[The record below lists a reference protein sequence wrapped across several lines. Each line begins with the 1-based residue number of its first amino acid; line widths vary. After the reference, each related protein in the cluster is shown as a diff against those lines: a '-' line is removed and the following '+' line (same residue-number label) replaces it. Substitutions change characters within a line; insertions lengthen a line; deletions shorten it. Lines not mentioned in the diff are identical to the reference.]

1 MALFDKHFNLY
12 LPTGWEVSQYPVLF
26 PFTAEFLV
34 YDMTLFT
41 VGNKK
46 FTIRHNFLYVN
57 NVDISAVMKITPL
70 MFDRPEKLRINY
82 SVKLT

>member
-1 MALFDKHFNLY
+1 
-12 LPTGWEVSQYPVLF
+12 
-26 PFTAEFLV
+26 
-34 YDMTLFT
+34 MTLFT